1 MTRIPTLK
9 IGVPGNRVH
18 VPRVGLGTAAMSSA
32 YVSADDEESVKV
44 LNRAIDIGCNLLDTA
59 DMYGHGHNEKLISRV
74 LKERRKD
81 VFLCTKFGIMM
92 RERLPGE
99 TGSFADMDI
108 GTNGSPEYMRRC
120 IEGSLQRLGTDYI
133 DLYYLHDMDPNV
145 PIEETV
151 AAMAELV
158 KEGKVRYLG
167 LSNCSAEDLRRAYK
181 VHPIAAV
188 QNKYSAWFTKVEQ
201 DGVLDAC
208 RELGVT
214 FVAFTPLGRGLLTGE
229 IRSANDLPK
238 EDWRLNRPIY
248 KPEIIEDNVRLV
260 DATEA
265 IAKKHGCTPSQ
276 LALAWLLAQYDNLVV
291 LPGTKRIKHLEE
303 NCAAGQ
309 VKLSDEDV
317 KEIRKFV
324 DCANI
329 EGIRF

>member
-1 MTRIPTLK
+1 
-9 IGVPGNRVH
+9 
-18 VPRVGLGTAAMSSA
+18 
-32 YVSADDEESVKV
+32 
-44 LNRAIDIGCNLLDTA
+44 
-59 DMYGHGHNEKLISRV
+59 
-74 LKERRKD
+74 
-81 VFLCTKFGIMM
+81 FTKYN
-92 RERLPGE
+92 
-99 TGSFADMDI
+99 I
-108 GTNGSPEYMRRC
+108 GTNGSPKYMRRC

-133 DLYYLHDMDPNV
+133 DLYYLHNMDTNV
-145 PIEETV
+145 SIEETMN
-151 AAMAELV
+151 AMAELV
-158 KEGKVRYLG
+158 KEEKVRYLD

-181 VHPIAAV
+181 VHSIAAV

-208 RELGVT
+208 CELGVT
-214 FVAFTPLGRGLLTGE
+214 FVAFTPLGCGLLTGNFRNIE
-229 IRSANDLPK
+229 DIPK
-238 EDWRLNRPIY
+238 DDWRFKILNR
-248 KPEIIEDNVRLV
+248 KPGVTEGNVRLV

-265 IAKKHGCTPSQ
+265 IAKKHGCAPSQ

-309 VKLSDEDV
+309 VKLSDEDG